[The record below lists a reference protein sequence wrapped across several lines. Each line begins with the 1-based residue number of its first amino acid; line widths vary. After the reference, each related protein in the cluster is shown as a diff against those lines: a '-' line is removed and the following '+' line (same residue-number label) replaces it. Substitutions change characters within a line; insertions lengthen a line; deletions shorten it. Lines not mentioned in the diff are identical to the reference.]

1 LNPTNYWKL
10 GAFVMVGIGI
20 AFATLVWLGA
30 GDWNR
35 ATRTIVTYFDES
47 VQGLEQGSALKF
59 RGVAVGTVTEISI
72 APDLRHVKVTAQAY
86 EDVLARLGLAG
97 TGPGLEAEH
106 AGTTTA
112 AGLAPRIQLASAGI
126 TGVKF
131 LLVDYFDARRFPI
144 LPLPFDPG
152 PDYIPATPSTLKSIE
167 EAVVDVGMQLPMLT
181 MRASETLVR
190 LTDAVERFEGTLEPL
205 VAQDGAVVKLL
216 SQYEATG
223 AEFQRLARSIELEVQ
238 RARLGDTTAA
248 VREAAASFTGLTAD
262 GALLIEDAGGTVS
275 ALQDTLESV
284 RALADYLER
293 DPSSIVRGRPA
304 PLRDGRSA
312 P

>member
-1 LNPTNYWKL
+1 MNQANYWKL
-10 GAFVMVGIGI
+10 GAFVMAGIGL

-35 ATRTIVTYFDES
+35 KTRTIVTYFDES
-47 VQGLEQGSALKF
+47 VQGLEEGSALKF
-59 RGVAVGTVTEISI
+59 RGVAVGTVTAISI

-86 EDVLARLGLAG
+86 EDVLEKLGLAG
-97 TGPGLEAEH
+97 TGPRLQSEVQEKS
-106 AGTTTA
+106 
-112 AGLAPRIQLASAGI
+112 GLAPRIQLASAGI

-144 LPLPFDPG
+144 VPLPFDPG

-190 LTDAVERFEGTLEPL
+190 LTDAVERFETTLEPL
-205 VAQDGAVVKLL
+205 VAKDGAVVNML
-216 SQYEATG
+216 SQYERTG
-223 AEFQRLARSIELEVQ
+223 AEFQRLAKSIDAEV
-238 RARLGDTTAA
+238 RNARLAETTAS

-262 GALLIEDAGGTVS
+262 GAALVENASGTVS

-293 DPSSIVRGRPA
+293 DPSSLVRGRPTPVRAGGA
-304 PLRDGRSA
+304 P
-312 P
+312 